1 MTAARLAATGIVDR
15 HSTMGALDEPLL
27 LRRHR
32 VSADDY
38 QRMGA
43 AGVLGPEARVELIDG
58 EVIDMAPIGSR
69 HWAAVSRIDRLLHKA
84 VRERAIVG
92 TQTSFRLSPYSE
104 PQPDIALFKPRDDFY
119 SKALPTAAD
128 ALLVIEVAD
137 TTARYDREIK
147 LPLYARHGINELW
160 IVDLDANLL
169 RIFTEPRGDDYL
181 RASGHASPGVTA
193 IGALPG
199 ASVDLSGLF
208 D

>member
-1 MTAARLAATGIVDR
+1 
-15 HSTMGALDEPLL
+15 MGAIDEPLP

-38 QRMGA
+38 HRMGA
-43 AGVLGPEARVELIDG
+43 AGVLAPDARVELIDG
-58 EVIDMAPIGSR
+58 EIIDMAPMGSR
-69 HWAAVSRIDRLLHKA
+69 HWAAVTRIDQLLKEA
-84 VRERAIVG
+84 VRRRAIVA
-92 TQTSFRLSPYSE
+92 TQTSFRLSPNSE

-128 ALLVIEVAD
+128 ALLVIEVSD

-147 LPLYARHGINELW
+147 LPLYARHGVGELW
-160 IVDLDANLL
+160 IVDLDANRL
-169 RIFTEPRGDDYL
+169 RIFAEPHGDAYA
-181 RASGHASPGVTA
+181 RVGSSAGPGGTA

-199 ASVDLSGLF
+199 VSVDLSGLF